1 MDVLSKTF
9 AALADP
15 TRRSILTRLAE
26 GPATVGELA
35 APFDISLPAI
45 SRHLKV
51 HETADLI
58 TREKEAQ
65 WRRCHIAAAPLENAH
80 EWISRYRAF
89 WEARFDSLER
99 FLEEDAAETRSGGAP
114 DKREDDADR

>member
-1 MDVLSKTF
+1 MDSLSKTF
-9 AALADP
+9 SALADP
-15 TRRSILTRLAE
+15 TRRAILARLGE

-35 APFDISLPAI
+35 APFDISLPAV

-51 HETADLI
+51 LETASLI

-65 WRRCHIAAAPLENAH
+65 WRRCHIAAAPLEDAH

-89 WEARFDSLER
+89 WEAQFDSLDR
-99 FLEEDAAETRSGGAP
+99 FLTEEAAAGPSTAP
-114 DKREDDADR
+114 DESDT